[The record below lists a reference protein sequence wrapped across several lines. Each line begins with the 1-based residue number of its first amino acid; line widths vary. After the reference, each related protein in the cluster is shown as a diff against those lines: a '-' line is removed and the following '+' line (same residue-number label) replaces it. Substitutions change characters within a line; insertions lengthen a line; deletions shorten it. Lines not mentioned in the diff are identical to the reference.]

1 MSISR
6 RNALSMLGIGTGA
19 IVSGEALSKS
29 LHPSGSPGEG
39 FRFGVDQNR
48 TAAALRRLADDIEA
62 RGTLLQS
69 MILSSKV
76 GLEDFLAHTL
86 TIEFVLNEIDPQR
99 PAS

>member
-1 MSISR
+1 
-6 RNALSMLGIGTGA
+6 MLGIGTGA
-19 IVSGEALSKS
+19 IVSGEALSKP
-29 LHPSGSPGEG
+29 LGEPSGGEG
-39 FRFGVDQNR
+39 FRFGIDQNR
-48 TAAALRRLADDIEA
+48 TVAALRRLADDIEA

-76 GLEDFLAHTL
+76 GLEDFLVHTL